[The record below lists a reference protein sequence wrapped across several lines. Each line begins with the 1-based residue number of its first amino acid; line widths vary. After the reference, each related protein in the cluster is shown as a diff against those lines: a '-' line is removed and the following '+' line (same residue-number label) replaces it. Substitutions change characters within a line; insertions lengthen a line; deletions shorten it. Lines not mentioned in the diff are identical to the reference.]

1 MRYDSLFYCQC
12 EHVHAHAGQPMS
24 ALHLLGVEFGFGC
37 CLSEVQKGW
46 PLFGHVIEV
55 IRLALVGLELL
66 F

>member
-1 MRYDSLFYCQC
+1 MFPGYIGLAS
-12 EHVHAHAGQPMS
+12 PMS